1 MQLLVAKTCKLLSG
15 QSQKNELQSA
25 IIIVNYDVSKVH
37 QPEIKQ
43 DTLLR
48 AKLKNTE
55 IVNINNYTD
64 FISFYYIYVGK
75 TNTNDK

>member
-1 MQLLVAKTCKLLSG
+1 M
-15 QSQKNELQSA
+15 KNELQLA
-25 IIIVNYDVSKVH
+25 IIIINYDISKVH
-37 QPEIKQ
+37 QPEIKH
-43 DTLLR
+43 DTLVR
-48 AKLKNTE
+48 AKLKKTE